1 MSTATI
7 EELAVRITR
16 QMGALPTSLEVVCR
30 LMLMLRNPTQEN
42 EHVVTALYSD
52 RQLSGQLVKK
62 LDSSEEAPVDE
73 KGNIIERKRSEAEVL
88 QVLDAAVLQMG
99 YAAILRLVSALSV
112 GKLLAAEHKGYGIPR
127 RELWVHSVIVG
138 LIAERLCEL
147 LIDTGRDSI
156 DPSLA
161 FISGLMHDTG
171 KAALSTELM
180 PKLEQV
186 NKAAFGKDA
195 NWIKIENEICLI
207 DHAALGKSLMQNW
220 KLPKEVIDAVAF
232 HHQPTKDHWPAS
244 IIHLADYASRF
255 ISNPGG
261 WSSFAVK
268 VDPAALATCNLRLD
282 DIQRVVF
289 HVALDRET
297 VDTYA
302 NI

>member
-1 MSTATI
+1 
-7 EELAVRITR
+7 
-16 QMGALPTSLEVVCR
+16 MGALPTSLEVVCR

-62 LDSSEEAPVDE
+62 LDSNEEAQVDE

-88 QVLDAAVLQMG
+88 QVLDGAVLQMG

-112 GKLLAAEHKGYGIPR
+112 GKLLAAEHKGYGMQR
-127 RELWVHSVIVG
+127 RELWVHCVIVG
-138 LIAERLCEL
+138 LIAQRLCEL
-147 LIDTGRDSI
+147 LAETGRESI

-171 KAALSTELM
+171 KAALSLELM
-180 PKLEQV
+180 LKLEQV
-186 NKAAFGKDA
+186 NKAAFEKDA
-195 NWIKIENEICLI
+195 NWIKIENEYCLI
-207 DHAALGKSLMQNW
+207 DHAALGASLMQKW
-220 KLPKEVIDAVAF
+220 KLPKEVVEAVAF
-232 HHQPTKDHWPAS
+232 HHQPTKDQRLAS
-244 IIHLADYASRF
+244 IIHLADYAARF

-261 WSSFAVK
+261 WSSYAVK
-268 VDPAALATCNLRLD
+268 VDPAALATCKLSLD

-289 HVALDRET
+289 HVSQDRET
-297 VDTYA
+297 VSTYA

>member
-1 MSTATI
+1 MSTEHN
-7 EELAVRITR
+7 EELVERITR
-16 QMGALPTSLEVVCR
+16 QMGELPTSLEVVCR

-52 RQLSGQLVKK
+52 RQLSGQLVRK
-62 LDSSEEAPVDE
+62 LDSNEEAQVDE
-73 KGNIIERKRSEAEVL
+73 KGNVIERKRSEAEVL
-88 QVLDAAVLQMG
+88 QVLDGAVLQMG

-112 GKLLAAEHKGYGIPR
+112 GKLLAAEHKGYGMQR
-127 RELWVHSVIVG
+127 RELWVHSVVVG
-138 LIAERLCEL
+138 LIAQRLCEL
-147 LIDTGRDSI
+147 LAETGRNSI

-180 PKLEQV
+180 LNLKQV
-186 NKAAFGKDA
+186 NEAALEKDA
-195 NWIKIENEICLI
+195 NWIAIENKFCLI
-207 DHAALGKSLMQNW
+207 DHSALGASLMQKW
-220 KLPKEVIDAVAF
+220 KLPNEVFDAVAF
-232 HHQPTKDHWPAS
+232 HHQPTKDHPLAS

-261 WSSFAVK
+261 WSSYAVT
-268 VDPAALATCNLRLD
+268 VDPTALATCKLRLD

-289 HVALDRET
+289 HVAQDRAT
-297 VDTYA
+297 VETYA